1 MRVVSVRSTD
11 TRALYALDRI
21 LEVKHKMRKRLFI
34 ALASVGAFFAIAGP
48 ALASNTSPIA
58 MGYCGPAYT
67 SKAAMMSWYQS
78 HPVQRARAEVWVR
91 SHAGYYH
98 IQNDQSFIAWLSMPN
113 IKYKAAPVGYTLQ
126 ANTYCD
132 GAGNVRPY
140 HGRLSVSKLP
150 MLWWCTNAKGSGSG
164 CTPIAKYYCR
174 NFVMGRKVFPT
185 PKVVKPKPK
194 VVTPPKQT
202 VVCTFNGVPQYV
214 QPPNTTIN
222 AQGQCVVQTNNC
234 PVSGQVHDANGNCV
248 NQSNA
253 AEQNCKAAG
262 GTYNNNT
269 GLCTIIQVNGNCSN
283 IIVINGSGNTVS
295 NTQGGNCNNTTTT
308 PSPTF
313 TCTGLSLS
321 VSNLSA
327 TATIGVATTG
337 GAAFKS
343 ATISWGDNQSTTDG
357 LTQSH
362 TYAAGGTFGVS
373 AVVTFSL
380 PNSTTATANC
390 SASVTLS
397 TPPPVVSPPTVTV
410 NFVQEI
416 DASDGSI
423 TYTARVCGSVKAVN
437 GDSLSVSFKANYGKF
452 DNSNLPTMTANGT
465 DQQVCN
471 TYTSP
476 TEAGVK
482 DQITINVL
490 DSTTKLSAS
499 NVSNLFD
506 IVKAVSS
513 P

>member
-1 MRVVSVRSTD
+1 VPGGVNSRSAFVHVITSPKGQTAMKYAGLNQAERKAVTLQVREGNFSACTMAYGETFWKMSFGINGTSVDQNVKFADSRYMGGAPSWCVTAVVGGKSGYKVSV
-11 TRALYALDRI
+11 
-21 LEVKHKMRKRLFI
+21 KMPRK
-34 ALASVGAFFAIAGP
+34 
-48 ALASNTSPIA
+48 
-58 MGYCGPAYT
+58 C
-67 SKAAMMSWYQS
+67 
-78 HPVQRARAEVWVR
+78 
-91 SHAGYYH
+91 
-98 IQNDQSFIAWLSMPN
+98 
-113 IKYKAAPVGYTLQ
+113 
-126 ANTYCD
+126 
-132 GAGNVRPY
+132 GNVAVPHKPSR
-140 HGRLSVSKLP
+140 KLP
-150 MLWWCTNAKGSGSG
+150 PAK
-164 CTPIAKYYCR
+164 
-174 NFVMGRKVFPT
+174 
-185 PKVVKPKPK
+185 KPKQK

-397 TPPPVVSPPTVTV
+397 TPPPAVSPPTVTV

-506 IVKAVSS
+506 IVKAVPS